1 MGKSSKTRSFLIFWI
16 KKNAVK
22 TRKRKFL
29 KKTKNRNFPKELD
42 HSFIQNIELFIIC
55 VFLCKSS
62 HKRSF
67 FGLLD
72 KKECFLGQKK
82 EVLKN
87 SSKSKFSKR
96 VCPWILSKIE
106 LFIMYYVFFW
116 ANQARKD
123 YFLVFWIKKN
133 PFWTRKRKF

>member
-1 MGKSSKTRSFLIFWI
+1 MLLRPEKEVF
-16 KKNAVK
+16 
-22 TRKRKFL
+22 
-29 KKTKNRNFPKELD
+29 KKTKNRNFPKGLD
-42 HSFIQNIELFIIC
+42 HSFCQNIELFIIC

-87 SSKSKFSKR
+87 SSKSKFSKG

-106 LFIMYYVFFW
+106 LFIMYYVFFGEIK
-116 ANQARKD
+116 QEKI
-123 YFLVFWIKKN
+123 LFWCSG
-133 PFWTRKRKF
+133 

>member
-1 MGKSSKTRSFLIFWI
+1 MLQYYVLREYKPFMKIVTCNYFLTYSSTSIKRPQGLVAKNRGFYHLCFFGKSSQTRSFLIFWI
-16 KKNAVK
+16 KKNASK

-29 KKTKNRNFPKELD
+29 KKTKNRNFPKGLD
-42 HSFIQNIELFIIC
+42 HSFCQNIELFIIC

-82 EVLKN
+82 EVLK
-87 SSKSKFSKR
+87 K
-96 VCPWILSKIE
+96 L
-106 LFIMYYVFFW
+106 
-116 ANQARKD
+116 Q
-123 YFLVFWIKKN
+123 
-133 PFWTRKRKF
+133 